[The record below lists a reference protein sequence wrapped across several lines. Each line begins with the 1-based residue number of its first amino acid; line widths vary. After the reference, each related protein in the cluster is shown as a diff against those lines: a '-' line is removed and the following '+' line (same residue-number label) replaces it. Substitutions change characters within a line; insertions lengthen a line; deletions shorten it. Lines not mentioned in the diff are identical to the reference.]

1 MMLLTAAAAALIIGM
16 PQKAPA
22 RGLTDETAGCL
33 QIVTDGKPTICPL
46 LGTKVEAD
54 IVGFG
59 ARVTVRQTFTN
70 PTDKPIEAIY
80 TFPLPSDA
88 AVDRMRMKVGDR
100 IIEGSIRRK
109 EEARRIYEEAKNKG
123 QVASLLDQERP
134 NIFTQSVANILPGA
148 KIDIEI
154 SYVEML
160 KFEKGEFEFSYP
172 MVVGPRFTGQ
182 GTNDPGK
189 ITPPITPKGTR
200 TGAGIELKVNIDAGM
215 RIESIDSKLHEI
227 NVGRNGDS
235 RATISL
241 AKRDEI
247 PNRDFILRYRVAGAQ
262 MKSAFLSYADQRNG
276 GFFTLILMPP
286 KAPQGDQIAPKEVL
300 FVIDQSGS
308 QGGFPI
314 EKSRE
319 LTKKMID
326 ALNPNDTFNV
336 LGFNTQVNYLWK
348 EPRKFSEA
356 NKMEAWAFVNGLQ
369 ANGGTH
375 LIDAVRGALSPQTDP
390 KRRRL
395 VVFNTDGYIG
405 NDFEV
410 LAEIAKHRAN
420 TRMFTFGIGNSVNRF
435 LIEGMSREGRGDAEF
450 VTLADSADAAV
461 GRFIERTRYPVLLD
475 VQAKFEGVQ
484 VADVLPKIIP
494 DVFGDHPIVL
504 KGRYLSPGKGRIVL
518 SGKLGGSQEWAQ
530 TISLNLPD
538 LPGGVFSLESGLQA
552 NAGDPDPTDIA
563 DIGNAEAP
571 LRRGSAIATIWARAM
586 IDEVSR
592 EDYMALQRGDNK
604 SNTAAKI
611 TRLGLSFGL
620 MTQFTSFVAVES
632 KVVNLDG
639 KPRTIRVPVEMA
651 DGVSYEGIF
660 GQERLDRGRNLRAA
674 PATLAG
680 ASGAG
685 GGGFGGAGS
694 LSMKSKPADAEE
706 FRLNFGLPA
715 KEELEK
721 LSDADLAKYRG
732 KVDPKSEETMLTGAS
747 AEFRA
752 RYLYLTRVATS
763 LRNSKDSSVAVKIIL
778 SKVTD
783 DTKKALEAA
792 GLKLATFD
800 GSLKFAAGTCS
811 KEALKKLSQV
821 PGVQLI
827 DPL

>member
-1 MMLLTAAAAALIIGM
+1 MMLLTAAAAALILGM

-22 RGLTDETAGCL
+22 KGLTDETAGCL
-33 QIVTDGKPTICPL
+33 QVVTEGKPIICPL

-70 PTDKPIEAIY
+70 PTDKPIEAVY

-100 IIEGSIRRK
+100 IIEGAIKRK
-109 EEARRIYEEAKNKG
+109 EEARRIYEDAKNKG

-182 GTNDPGK
+182 GTSDPGK

-200 TGAGIELKVNIDAGM
+200 TGAGIDLKVNIDVGM

-227 NVGRNGDS
+227 NVVRIGDN
-235 RATISL
+235 RATVSL

-247 PNRDFILRYRVAGAQ
+247 PNRDFILRYRVAGTQ
-262 MKSAFLSYADQRNG
+262 MKSAFLSYADPRNG

-300 FVIDQSGS
+300 FVMDQSGS
-308 QGGFPI
+308 QSGFPI

-319 LTKKMID
+319 LTKKMIE
-326 ALNPNDTFNV
+326 ALNPGDTFNV
-336 LGFNTQVNYLWK
+336 LGFNTQVNYLWN
-348 EPRKFSEA
+348 EPRRFSES
-356 NKMEAWAFVNGLQ
+356 NKMEAWAFINGLQ

-375 LIDAVRGALSPQTDP
+375 LIDAVRGALSPKADP
-390 KRRRL
+390 DRRRL

-410 LAEIAKHRAN
+410 LAEIAKHRSN

-450 VTLADSADAAV
+450 VTLSDSADAAV
-461 GRFIERTRYPVLLD
+461 ARFIERTRNPVLLD
-475 VQAKFEGVQ
+475 VEARFEGVQ
-484 VADVLPKIIP
+484 VADVLPRIIP
-494 DVFGDHPIVL
+494 DVFGDHPIII

-518 SGKLGGSQEWAQ
+518 SGKLGGSQDWVQA
-530 TISLNLPD
+530 INLNLPD
-538 LPGGVFSLESGLQA
+538 LPGGVFSLDTGLQA
-552 NAGDPDPTDIA
+552 NSGDPDPSDIA
-563 DIGNAEAP
+563 DVGNADAP
-571 LRRGSAIATIWARAM
+571 LRRGSALATLWARAM
-586 IDEVSR
+586 VDEVSR
-592 EDYMALQRGDNK
+592 EDYMAVQRGDGK

-660 GQERLDRGRNLRAA
+660 GKRELRDVANAKLGVPPAA
-674 PATLAG
+674 LPAG
-680 ASGAG
+680 S
-685 GGGFGGAGS
+685 GGGFAGGV
-694 LSMKSKPADAEE
+694 KTRTADAESLA
-706 FRLNFGLPA
+706 FSPSLPTW
-715 KEELEK
+715 EELAKFSDEDIAK
-721 LSDADLAKYRG
+721 LRG
-732 KVDPKSEETMLTGAS
+732 KVDSKAEQAMLSGAS

-752 RYLYLTRVATS
+752 RYLYLTRIAAS
-763 LRNSKDSSVAVKIIL
+763 LRSSKDASLAVRVIL
-778 SKVTD
+778 SKSSD
-783 DTKKALEAA
+783 GTKKALEEA
-792 GLKLATFD
+792 GLKVASYD
-800 GSLKFAAGTCS
+800 GGLKFAAGTCS
-811 KEALKKLSQV
+811 KDALKKLAQV
-821 PGVQLI
+821 PGVQLV